1 MNIKRSPWSNA
12 RDAVGTLVFHASLV
26 FTLLVDPTP
35 YAVLLRS
42 RALEQRR
49 GCGTLTLDF
58 LTLTPESHSSM
69 TLGKLTGVLLC
80 KMGAL
85 TAQP

>member
-1 MNIKRSPWSNA
+1 MLVMQLAHWSSMH
-12 RDAVGTLVFHASLV
+12 LWYSLQSLV
-26 FTLLVDPTP
+26 TLLVDPTP